1 MPDPTPEIERRLLRR
16 AGEHHGLIS
25 GPDALRSGFTQ
36 SQIDR
41 RVAQGRWERVHP
53 GVFRV
58 AGSPETELQLL
69 AAAALWTGGA
79 ASHLSAGALL
89 DLTPV
94 AARPHLIVDRD
105 SSARRVGVVVHRI
118 GDVLRSDLTS
128 LHGIPCTN
136 ATRTCIDLG
145 AILSEPQLERVVDR
159 ALHRGLT
166 HVDRLVAR
174 FLQLARRGRPGTARL
189 RSVLRRIDP
198 ALAPPESDLE
208 TMLVRVLRQHGLPE
222 PVRQH
227 RLELD
232 GIVARLD
239 LCYPSA
245 RLAIES
251 DGFAHHGH
259 REAFERDRFRQN
271 LLVLA
276 GWRVLRFTWRQICTD
291 PDGVAEQVAAA
302 LAVRL

>member
-1 MPDPTPEIERRLLRR
+1 VPDPTPEIERRLLRR

-198 ALAPPESDLE
+198 ALAPPESD
-208 TMLVRVLRQHGLPE
+208 
-222 PVRQH
+222 
-227 RLELD
+227 
-232 GIVARLD
+232 
-239 LCYPSA
+239 
-245 RLAIES
+245 
-251 DGFAHHGH
+251 GFAHHGH

-302 LAVRL
+302 LAVRP